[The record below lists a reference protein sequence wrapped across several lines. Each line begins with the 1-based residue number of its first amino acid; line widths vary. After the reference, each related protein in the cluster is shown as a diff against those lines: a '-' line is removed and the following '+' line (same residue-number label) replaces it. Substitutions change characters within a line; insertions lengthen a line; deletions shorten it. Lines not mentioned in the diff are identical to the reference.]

1 MSTFLAFHR
10 TGSSTA
16 FWFVAAASLLLL
28 LAGCGNAAEEG
39 MTVLSPDDSTFAVM
53 LVDLH
58 DADAGALLAMG
69 DSNFIPDPAKRD
81 SVLEVHGL
89 TEEQF
94 MAQAAERAADP
105 DRLLAIYNL
114 AVDIA
119 ARR

>member
-1 MSTFLAFHR
+1 MSAIP
-10 TGSSTA
+10 GS
-16 FWFVAAASLLLL
+16 FRIVPFRAAWLGPALCVLM
-28 LAGCGNAAEEG
+28 LAGCVNATNED
-39 MTVLSPDDSTFAVM
+39 MSVLSSEDSTFAAL

-69 DSNFIPDPAKRD
+69 DSNFIPDAAKRD
-81 SVLEVHGL
+81 SVLQAHGL
-89 TEEQF
+89 TETQF
-94 MAQAAERAADP
+94 MAQAEERAADP